1 MKKVLTIII
10 ALLLILIHGQG
21 FARSIDLKTA
31 RATAIDFLK
40 TKAPSGRLTA
50 SPPRE
55 LWIHEEQ
62 GLDASSQPAF
72 YIVSTDK
79 GFVIVA
85 GDDRA
90 RQVLAY
96 SDYPLDNMDDIPDNM
111 RFFLELYKRQIE
123 VLQAQPDLMPS
134 PPPINS
140 GNRALESIPPLLA
153 SEWGQTSP
161 YNLKCPMV
169 DSTRAVVGCSAVSL
183 AQVMRYWQYPASCD
197 SLPSYITRTTGLYV
211 DALPPTS
218 FSWELMLDKY
228 RIGGN
233 HTSEQLAAVTTLM
246 RYVAQAEHMDYRHG
260 SSDATEFDI
269 LDAIRFFGFDKHA
282 FFAEKTSLDGTTYYS
297 DPIWEVMLHNELKS
311 HRPVIYCGYSMTSD
325 TTMTG
330 HAFNVDGYN
339 AEDGTFHV
347 NFGWRGTGNGYY
359 ALNAFTLTNYVFNI
373 GQIMFL
379 GVEPPVPDISVSDDE
394 LDMNGYV
401 GEITTD
407 TIYVSGYYLTG
418 EITAVLNSDDDAFSI
433 EVMQDT
439 LGGTAIVVTYNPQ
452 NAGECEA
459 SIVISSEGAQDVTVF
474 IYGNASIHLFT
485 PVMLPADSAAITTT
499 SFRADWTDETRPD
512 VVASYI
518 LEVATTP
525 EFLPDSAEYRIFT
538 NIDTTCC
545 DVDTLTPGN
554 TYYYRVRTLYNDSTL
569 SEWSNVE
576 SVTLPVPPAPELSVS
591 TEKLILTGY
600 VGETVT
606 DTITVSG
613 TNLTG
618 DITEILDSDNDA
630 FSIEVLQDSLGDVMI
645 VVTYSPQNAGESEAS
660 IVISSEGAQDV
671 TVFIYGNASIHL
683 FTPVMMPADSAAITT
698 TSFRADWADETQPDV
713 VASYILE
720 VATTPEFLPDS
731 AEYRIF
737 TNIDTTCCDVDT
749 LTPGNTYYYR
759 VRTLYNDSTLSEWSN
774 VENVTLPVPPTPEL
788 SVSTEKL
795 ILTGYVG
802 ETVTDTI
809 TVSGTNLTG
818 DITEI
823 LDSDNDAFSIEVLQ
837 DSLGD
842 VIIVVTYSP
851 QNAGESEASIVI
863 SSEGAQDVTVFVHG
877 NASIHLFTPVMLPAD
892 SAAITTTSFR
902 ADWTDET
909 QPDVVASYI
918 LEVATTPEFLPD
930 SAEYRIFTNIDTT
943 CCDVDTLTPG
953 NTYYYRVKT
962 RYNDSTLSEWSNVES
977 VTLPVPAE
985 EHGFELGDINHDGL
999 IGIADVTWLVEYLLD
1014 IIPEV
1019 CPICSDVNQD
1029 GIIGIADISSL
1040 TDILLE
1046 MSHAPE

>member
-1 MKKVLTIII
+1 MKKVLTITI

-31 RATAIDFLK
+31 RATAMDFLK

-134 PPPINS
+134 PPPIKS

-311 HRPVIYCGYSMTSD
+311 HRPVIYCGYSATSD

-330 HAFNVDGYN
+330 HAYNVDGYN

-359 ALNAFTLTNYVFNI
+359 ALNAFTLNNYVFNI

-407 TIYVSGYYLTG
+407 TIYVSGYYLTS
-418 EITAVLNSDDDAFSI
+418 EITAVLDSDDDCYSI
-433 EVMQDT
+433 EVLQDS
-439 LGGTAIVVTYNPQ
+439 LGGTAIVVTYSPQ
-452 NAGECEA
+452 YAGESEA

-485 PVMLPADSAAITTT
+485 PVMMPADSAAITTT
-499 SFRADWTDETRPD
+499 SFRADWADETQPD
-512 VVASYI
+512 VIASYI

-525 EFLPDSAEYRIFT
+525 EFLPDSADYRIFT

-545 DVDTLTPGN
+545 NVDTLTPGN

-645 VVTYSPQNAGESEAS
+645 VVTYSPQYAGESEAS

-671 TVFIYGNASIHL
+671 TVFVHGNASIHL

-698 TSFRADWADETQPDV
+698 TSFRADWTDETQSDV

-720 VATTPEFLPDS
+720 VTTTPEFLPDS
-731 AEYRIF
+731 ADYRIF

-774 VENVTLPVPPTPEL
+774 VEN
-788 SVSTEKL
+788 
-795 ILTGYVG
+795 
-802 ETVTDTI
+802 
-809 TVSGTNLTG
+809 
-818 DITEI
+818 
-823 LDSDNDAFSIEVLQ
+823 
-837 DSLGD
+837 
-842 VIIVVTYSP
+842 
-851 QNAGESEASIVI
+851 
-863 SSEGAQDVTVFVHG
+863 
-877 NASIHLFTPVMLPAD
+877 
-892 SAAITTTSFR
+892 
-902 ADWTDET
+902 
-909 QPDVVASYI
+909 
-918 LEVATTPEFLPD
+918 
-930 SAEYRIFTNIDTT
+930 
-943 CCDVDTLTPG
+943 
-953 NTYYYRVKT
+953 
-962 RYNDSTLSEWSNVES
+962 

-1029 GIIGIADISSL
+1029 GIIGIADISTL

-1046 MSHAPE
+1046 MSHASE

>member
-1 MKKVLTIII
+1 MKKVLTITI

-31 RATAIDFLK
+31 RATAMDFLK
-40 TKAPSGRLTA
+40 TKAPSGRLMA

-134 PPPINS
+134 PPPIRS
-140 GNRALESIPPLLA
+140 GNRALASIPPLLA

-228 RIGGN
+228 RIGGS

-407 TIYVSGYYLTG
+407 TIYVSGYYLTS
-418 EITAVLNSDDDAFSI
+418 EITAVLDSDDDCYSI
-433 EVMQDT
+433 EVLQDS

-452 NAGECEA
+452 YAGESEA

-485 PVMLPADSAAITTT
+485 PVMMPADSAAITTT
-499 SFRADWTDETRPD
+499 SFRADWTDETQPD

-525 EFLPDSAEYRIFT
+525 EFLPDSADYRIFT

-545 DVDTLTPGN
+545 DVDTLTPGS

-671 TVFIYGNASIHL
+671 TVFVHGNASIHL
-683 FTPVMMPADSAAITT
+683 FTPVMLPADSAAITT
-698 TSFRADWADETQPDV
+698 TSFRADWTDETRPDV

-737 TNIDTTCCDVDT
+737 TNIDTTCCNVDT

-774 VENVTLPVPPTPEL
+774 
-788 SVSTEKL
+788 
-795 ILTGYVG
+795 I
-802 ETVTDTI
+802 
-809 TVSGTNLTG
+809 
-818 DITEI
+818 
-823 LDSDNDAFSIEVLQ
+823 
-837 DSLGD
+837 
-842 VIIVVTYSP
+842 
-851 QNAGESEASIVI
+851 
-863 SSEGAQDVTVFVHG
+863 
-877 NASIHLFTPVMLPAD
+877 
-892 SAAITTTSFR
+892 
-902 ADWTDET
+902 
-909 QPDVVASYI
+909 
-918 LEVATTPEFLPD
+918 
-930 SAEYRIFTNIDTT
+930 
-943 CCDVDTLTPG
+943 
-953 NTYYYRVKT
+953 
-962 RYNDSTLSEWSNVES
+962 ES

-1019 CPICSDVNQD
+1019 CPMCSDVNQD
-1029 GIIGIADISSL
+1029 GIIGIADISTL